1 MFGKCPQKKHDK
13 DLKILILKKISEKF
27 LARCFF
33 KVLVF
38 QSPSSIK

>member
-1 MFGKCPQKKHDK
+1 MHDK

-27 LARCFF
+27 LGRCFL

-38 QSPSSIK
+38 ESPSSIK